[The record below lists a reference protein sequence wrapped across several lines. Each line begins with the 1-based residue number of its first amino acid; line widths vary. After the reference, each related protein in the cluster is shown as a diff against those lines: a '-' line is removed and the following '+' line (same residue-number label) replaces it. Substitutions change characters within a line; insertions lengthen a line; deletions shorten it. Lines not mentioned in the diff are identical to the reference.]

1 MSMADI
7 DPVWFKIGNR
17 SSVCRKGSLVTIS
30 GYQRDRVWC
39 SPSASI
45 AANSTPANPNQ
56 LIRACATVDL
66 PIRPVDWSE
75 QIILFG
81 PGLLSSSGLPAPF
94 RTRGREEV
102 EVVLI
107 IVHLALVYVF

>member
-1 MSMADI
+1 MSIAGI
-7 DPVWFKIGNR
+7 DPVWVKIGNR
-17 SSVCRKGSLVTIS
+17 SSVSRKGSLVAIS

-45 AANSTPANPNQ
+45 AANSTPTNPNQ

-66 PIRPVDWSE
+66 PIRPVDCSE

-81 PGLLSSSGLPAPF
+81 PGLPSSSRLPTTF

-102 EVVLI
+102 EVLLI
-107 IVHLALVYVF
+107 SVHLALAYVV